1 MATRPGGAEP
11 RPGGDEDTAG
21 PAPPVSI
28 VIPAR
33 NEAKMLPAALASALA
48 QDYAGAIEIVV
59 ADGSDGPGMADA
71 FRARF
76 PGVRIAANPDRSI
89 PAGLNRAIAAAAH
102 DIILRCDARCVLPPD
117 HVRRAVATLA
127 RTGAD
132 CVGGVQRPV
141 GEGPFTRAV
150 AMAMGSPLG
159 SGGARYRTGGP
170 EGPAD
175 TVYLGA
181 WRRGTLKAMGGFDE
195 TLLRNEDYELNWR
208 IRKAGGTVWLDPSL
222 AVGYRPRGSF
232 AALAAQYFAYGAWK
246 RVVLLHH
253 PRSLR
258 PRQLA
263 APALA
268 LGLAGSAA
276 LAAFGKPWA
285 AALLPLA
292 WAAALAGGAAAAGWR
307 VRDPAALLVPPVL
320 AVMHLA
326 WGAGFWAPWAPG
338 RRPDAGDPQDP
349 REPPGPRSGATSPGG
364 RDREPSARPRPRG
377 RPRSTRNT
385 HSAISARS
393 SRGDMTAT

>member
-1 MATRPGGAEP
+1 MAARPGRAEP
-11 RPGGDEDTAG
+11 RPGGGQDAPD

-33 NEAKMLPAALASALA
+33 DAAEMLPAALASALA
-48 QDYAGAIEIVV
+48 QDYGGEIEIVV
-59 ADGSDGPGMADA
+59 ADGSGGPAMADA
-71 FRARF
+71 VRARF
-76 PGVRIAANPDRSI
+76 PGVRITANPDRSI
-89 PAGLNRAIAAAAH
+89 PAGLNRAVAAASH

-132 CVGGVQRPV
+132 CVGGIQRPV
-141 GEGPFTRAV
+141 GGGPFTRAV

-181 WRRGTLKAMGGFDE
+181 WRRGTLEAMGGFDE
-195 TLLRNEDYELNWR
+195 TLPRNEDYELSWR
-208 IRKAGGTVWLDPSL
+208 IREAGGTVWLDPDL
-222 AVGYRPRGSF
+222 AVDYRPRGSF
-232 AALAAQYFAYGAWK
+232 RELAAQYFAYGTWK
-246 RVVLLHH
+246 RAVLRRH

-276 LAAFGKPWA
+276 LAAFGMPRA

-292 WAAALAGGAAAAGWR
+292 WTAALAGGAAAAGWR
-307 VRDPAALLVPPVL
+307 GRDPAALLVPPVL

-326 WGAGFWAPWAPG
+326 WGAGFWAPWTPG
-338 RRPDAGDPQDP
+338 RRPGPQDP

-364 RDREPSARPRPRG
+364 RDGEPSARPRPRG
-377 RPRSTRNT
+377 GPRSTRNT

-393 SRGDMTAT
+393 SRGDMAAT